1 MPGVGLR
8 YPARYPVGESST
20 DAALEFTG
28 TSEKG
33 LPWEM
38 RGRQYWENYMGSAGG
53 EKGKDRKC
61 GLKKIFFWIKKK
73 SFLKFNVNHNVWAE
87 EERGDVNPSP
97 GARGRRASSK
107 RPQISAIL
115 LRPPEAPTY
124 SPGKVRPL

>member
-1 MPGVGLR
+1 ML
-8 YPARYPVGESST
+8 
-20 DAALEFTG
+20 LLITG

-38 RGRQYWENYMGSAGG
+38 RGRQDWENYMGAVGG
-53 EKGKDRKC
+53 EKGKESV
-61 GLKKIFFWIKKK
+61 GLKKNFFCIKKN

-97 GARGRRASSK
+97 GAWGRRASSK